1 MPGHTK
7 KKREAGKIGPG
18 GESPKGGKPKT
29 GKDIM
34 DKAKKITPLD
44 PNAQNKMPKGKKE
57 SKGKAK
63 DQKEKK
69 IPGKM
74 KALPKYGKMPIKKH
88 KQGHGDGKKKESGSE
103 RRLREAGGITPEMK
117 EKYKKYK
124 EAGGTMTIAE
134 ARRINFRTKEQTKKV
149 MAEERARQAEENK
162 RKAKKVRKERMSED
176 GGLVFKETD
185 AVINPN
191 VRRRE
196 KEREMKEKKALPK
209 HSKVKPALYQ
219 QKINKKPALYQQ
231 KINKQPALYAM
242 KPKIDGMPKF
252 TYAAMEAK
260 KAGKKSF
267 EYAGKTFPVKKGT
280 YGSDNKALYKSKM
293 PAMYKLGVKG
303 LNALDK

>member
-7 KKREAGKIGPG
+7 KKKEAGKIGPG
-18 GESPKGGKPKT
+18 GESPKGGKLKT

-124 EAGGTMTIAE
+124 EAGGTLTIAE
-134 ARRINFRTKEQTKKV
+134 ARRINFRTKEQSKKV
-149 MAEERARQAEENK
+149 MAEERARQAAENR
-162 RKAKKVRKERMSED
+162 RKAKEIRKERMTED

-196 KEREMKEKKALPK
+196 KEREMKEKRALPK

-219 QKINKKPALYQQ
+219 
-231 KINKQPALYAM
+231 M
-242 KPKIDGMPKF
+242 KPKVDGMPKF

-280 YGSDNKALYKSKM
+280 YGSSNKALYKSKM
-293 PAMYKLGVKG
+293 PAMYKLGVKA
-303 LNALDK
+303 LNRLDK

>member
-7 KKREAGKIGPG
+7 KKKEAGKIGPG

-124 EAGGTMTIAE
+124 EAGGTLTIAE
-134 ARRINFRTKEQTKKV
+134 ARRINFRTKEQSKKV
-149 MAEERARQAEENK
+149 MAEERARQAAENR
-162 RKAKKVRKERMSED
+162 RKAKEIRKERMTED

-196 KEREMKEKKALPK
+196 KEREMKEKRALPK

-219 QKINKKPALYQQ
+219 
-231 KINKQPALYAM
+231 M
-242 KPKIDGMPKF
+242 KPKVDGMPKF

-280 YGSDNKALYKSKM
+280 YGSSNKALYKSKM
-293 PAMYKLGVKG
+293 PAMYKLGVKA
-303 LNALDK
+303 LNRLDK